1 MTVVWASEKARPAK
15 QRMARLRR
23 GCGRSSACGTA
34 RTLARKRT
42 VRSGSRN
49 TVCGAERTTG
59 SRTDAGGSQVDTD
72 SHTSSAF
79 RSRVASAV
87 ALRGAWSRQ
96 HLRRTWR
103 ALSGVARTAGSSAH
117 HSRSSLAEMAGSY
130 ATPSSFP
137 APAGVTAPVLEVS
150 VVESGRATV
159 LRVSGEIDM
168 ATAGVLRRALAEQ
181 RGAVVL
187 DLRDV

>member
-1 MTVVWASEKARPAK
+1 
-15 QRMARLRR
+15 
-23 GCGRSSACGTA
+23 
-34 RTLARKRT
+34 
-42 VRSGSRN
+42 
-49 TVCGAERTTG
+49 
-59 SRTDAGGSQVDTD
+59 
-72 SHTSSAF
+72 
-79 RSRVASAV
+79 
-87 ALRGAWSRQ
+87 
-96 HLRRTWR
+96 
-103 ALSGVARTAGSSAH
+103 
-117 HSRSSLAEMAGSY
+117 MAGSY

-187 DLRDV
+187 DLRDVEFIAVEGIHVLLEADARSRSDGLSLTLIPGPVVERLLGLTGARERFRLQATELDLRQ